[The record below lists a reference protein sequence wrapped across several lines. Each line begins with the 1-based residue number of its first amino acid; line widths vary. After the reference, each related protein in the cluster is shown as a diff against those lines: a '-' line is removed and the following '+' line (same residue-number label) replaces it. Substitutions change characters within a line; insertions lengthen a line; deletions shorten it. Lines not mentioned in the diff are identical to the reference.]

1 MACGSSTEPGDQG
14 GRAPH
19 LPLRPLWLDLYTS
32 HTTQLEAFAEWC
44 GYAEGFDLV
53 DNLVG
58 VVVLR
63 AGQYCIHVQGE
74 FAKVHGLNAVT
85 ILVNSQ
91 RVATSKQLATADKQ
105 VDVTTVVSLRQGD
118 VVRVQTLG
126 PKTVLASGAILNMYE
141 LYVY

>member
-1 MACGSSTEPGDQG
+1 MWVHNGLWLQHRARRSKE
-14 GRAPH
+14 RAPH

-32 HTTQLEAFAEWC
+32 HTTQLEAFAAWC
-44 GYAEGFDLV
+44 GFAEGFDLV

-63 AGQYCIHVQGE
+63 AGRYCIHMQGE
-74 FAKVHGLNAVT
+74 FAK
-85 ILVNSQ
+85 

-126 PKTVLASGAILNMYE
+126 PKAVLASGAILNMYE

>member
-1 MACGSSTEPGDQG
+1 MWVHNGLWLQHRARRSKE
-14 GRAPH
+14 RAPH

-32 HTTQLEAFAEWC
+32 HTTQLEAFAAWC
-44 GYAEGFDLV
+44 GFAEGFDLV

-63 AGQYCIHVQGE
+63 A
-74 FAKVHGLNAVT
+74 
-85 ILVNSQ
+85 
-91 RVATSKQLATADKQ
+91 ADKQ

-126 PKTVLASGAILNMYE
+126 PKAVLASGAILNMYE

>member
-1 MACGSSTEPGDQG
+1 MACGSSTEPGEQG
-14 GRAPH
+14 RRAPH

-32 HTTQLEAFAEWC
+32 YTTQLEAFAAWC

-63 AGQYCIHVQGE
+63 AGRYCIHMQGE
-74 FAKVHGLNAVT
+74 FAKVHGLNAVM

-118 VVRVQTLG
+118 ALVRVHAG
-126 PKTVLASGAILNMYE
+126 PENGPRIGGYPVG
-141 LYVY
+141 